1 MFEFSTV
8 SSAGHKKCVML
19 FRAYVSRKAAG
30 KGRAILEGVG
40 LLPEV
45 IEMCYVDNPQQEEEA
60 VQSGLLTWRNGGGD
74 EPTWAVLLE
83 AMKYAE
89 IGVQHVKSLEEELL
103 KGALLGT

>member
-1 MFEFSTV
+1 M
-8 SSAGHKKCVML
+8 
-19 FRAYVSRKAAG
+19 SRKAAG

-45 IEMCYVDNPQQEEEA
+45 IQMCYVDHPQQEEEA
-60 VQSGLLTWRNGGGD
+60 VQSGLLIWRNGGGD

-89 IGVQHVKSLEEELL
+89 IGVQHVTSLKEELL
-103 KGALLGT
+103 KGALWDA

>member
-1 MFEFSTV
+1 
-8 SSAGHKKCVML
+8 ML
-19 FRAYVSRKAAG
+19 FRTYVSRKAAG

-45 IEMCYVDNPQQEEEA
+45 IQMCYVDHPHQEEEA

-89 IGVQHVKSLEEELL
+89 IGVQHVTSLKEELL
-103 KGALLGT
+103 KGALWDA